1 MPEKRGIWKYLVSSS
16 ISWASKSLRTV
27 TTAMKLKGA
36 CSLKGTYDESRQH
49 IKKQRHCFINKGPY
63 SQSYD
68 ISSSHVWMWELYDKE
83 SWVPRNWCLQIVVLE
98 KTLESSLD
106 YMEIKPINSK
116 GTQPWIFIGRTDADA
131 EAPTKVVTWCE
142 EPIHWKRLWCWE
154 RLKAIG
160 EGGGR
165 GWDG

>member
-49 IKKQRHCFINKGPY
+49 IKKQRHCFTNKGPY

-98 KTLESSLD
+98 KTLD
-106 YMEIKPINSK
+106 CKEIKPINLK
-116 GTQPWIFIGRTDADA
+116 GNKPWIFIGKDSDAGKD
-131 EAPTKVVTWCE
+131 W
-142 EPIHWKRLWCWE
+142 RQ
-154 RLKAIG
+154 
-160 EGGGR
+160 
-165 GWDG
+165 

>member
-49 IKKQRHCFINKGPY
+49 IKKQRHCFTNKGPY

-116 GTQPWIFIGRTDADA
+116 GNQPWIFIGRTDADA
-131 EAPTKVVTWCE
+131 EAPTKVVTWWE